1 MLPAVIRV
9 DVHAYNSEQLE
20 LIRAL
25 PESSKILG
33 LIENGLHIP
42 REQFLV
48 YSLFRYRDVSDLESL
63 RNLATAKE
71 ALLEEILSVNDTSF
85 CAHPRLDATEHRAE
99 AQDIGEALGLCLM
112 DNVYKTNEQDWS
124 RIPEGPG
131 KSLDY
136 VASDSQRILEVES
149 KGSFV
154 VDRSKKSSAV
164 SKHKADILEKKEVRR
179 TSQECP
185 TGVYLGTISAIDR
198 RSGGRPTV
206 WIVDPPVGYHE
217 RAPEY
222 VRLLHRMDFILG
234 WLTLINPR
242 SPLTVGLANRLLD
255 LKHIQDPS
263 VLDGIPLTGPLN
275 KPILPD
281 KDPFAIHGRFFSTR
295 SVVTDGPAGGLIVP
309 SGMNKIFFAGVRE
322 NLVDIVSSQD
332 FSAIS
337 GYQMMPT
344 TLEKTVTGII
354 SQGRFQKYGFNEMS
368 EEVVRRGNGYFA
380 LRLRGALHYSAGGL
394 VFGWLPRPS
403 DL

>member
-9 DVHAYNSEQLE
+9 DVHAYNPEQLE

-25 PESSKILG
+25 PESGKILR

-48 YSLFRYRDVSDLESL
+48 YSLFRCRDVSDLESL

-71 ALLEEILSVNDTSF
+71 ALLEAVLSVNDTSF
-85 CAHPRLDATEHRAE
+85 CAHPRLDATEHRTE
-99 AQDIGEALGLCLM
+99 VQDIGEALGLCFM
-112 DNVYKTNEQDWS
+112 DKVYETTEQDWS

-154 VDRSKKSSAV
+154 EDRRRKSSAV
-164 SKHKADILEKKEVRR
+164 SKHKADILKKKEVRR
-179 TSQECP
+179 GSQECP
-185 TGVYLGTISAIDR
+185 PGVRLGTISAIDR
-198 RSGGRPTV
+198 RPGGRPTV

-222 VRLLHRMDFILG
+222 VRVLHRMDFILR

-255 LKHIQDPS
+255 LQHIPDPS
-263 VLDGIPLTGPLN
+263 VLDGIPITGVLN

-295 SVVTDGPAGGLIVP
+295 SVVTDGPAGGVVVP
-309 SGMNKIFFAGVRE
+309 SGNNKIFFAGVRE
-322 NLVDIVSSQD
+322 DLVDIASSQD
-332 FSAIS
+332 FSTIS
-337 GYQMMPT
+337 RYQMMPA

-354 SQGRFQKYGFNEMS
+354 SQGRFKKYGFNEMS
-368 EEVVRRGNGYFA
+368 DAVVRRGTGYFA